1 MDKLEKFII
10 ENKSNLNEPRHPE
23 KGWSTIENR
32 LQKKR
37 VDFTIYWKVAA
48 VLFFAST
55 VGLLVWPIDNEKVAF
70 VIDENETIRFEEFYV
85 NQINMK
91 MDEYKAI
98 ANRSESEDLFNDLV
112 AFDSAYKELSK
123 SFAEMRNQEIAEAML
138 ENLRL
143 RILIL
148 NEQIELV
155 KRGGDE
161 PIYYHSS

>member
-1 MDKLEKFII
+1 MDNLEKFIT
-10 ENKSNLNEPRHPE
+10 ENRSNFDEPRHPE
-23 KGWSTIENR
+23 KGWSHIESR
-32 LQKKR
+32 LLGKR
-37 VDFTIYWKVAA
+37 RDLTIYWKVAA

-55 VGLLVWPIDNEKVAF
+55 MALLVWPKDDVNPQLAKKSEM
-70 VIDENETIRFEEFYV
+70 IRFEEFYV
-85 NQINMK
+85 DQINLK
-91 MDEYKAI
+91 MNEYKAI
-98 ANRSESEDLFNDLV
+98 AEESESEDLFNDLV

-148 NEQIELV
+148 NEQIELA

-161 PIYYHSS
+161 PTYYHSS